1 MNELVLPFEWHSFCI
16 SLSSNAALV
25 YHNGNQQGA
34 QNFTWPNQQI
44 KLPILNSGIIGGPK
58 FVGKL
63 ADVQVFGRLL
73 SKDELSDWTSCTIKG
88 IFIFLKL
95 KLLTNKLI
103 TLLLNLKRKR
113 RKIYRLKVTSSQ

>member
-1 MNELVLPFEWHSFCI
+1 MNEIVLPFEWHSFCI

-34 QNFTWPNQQI
+34 QNFTWPNHQV
-44 KLPILNSGIIGGPK
+44 KLPMLNSGVIGGPK

-73 SKDELSDWTSCTIKG
+73 SIKELSEWTLCNIKG
-88 IFIFLKL
+88 IFHLFKIEVINKQ
-95 KLLTNKLI
+95 TNH
-103 TLLLNLKRKR
+103 LLLN
-113 RKIYRLKVTSSQ
+113 